1 MCLNLL
7 CCVTKTC
14 KTKQKTMNK
23 IKALKEERGR
33 LLGELATLQTTIE
46 KEARSMAETETN
58 RLAEIEAR
66 LGAIKAEVETLEKL
80 QNLAAQA
87 AGHAASRSEEKEKEN
102 MKENYSFKRAMEM
115 AITGRRDGVEAEFN
129 SIAAAEFQR
138 SGVSVSA
145 HSMKVPSEV
154 FKRDMSVTGGTSGS
168 EGGVNVQTN
177 VGSIIDVLLPKTV
190 LRGLGVQQLSGL
202 VGNLDMPTAS
212 TVPSAG
218 WNTENG
224 SATEKSPAFSK
235 ITFSPKRLA
244 AYIQVSNQLMLQ
256 SSNSIDAYV
265 RNWLLNAMAQS
276 LETAAIKG
284 GGSNEP
290 TGIIANGS
298 VNVTYA
304 GGATSNATNANGIAP
319 VWADVVNLMKAV
331 ENANGEGVAYLTNP
345 KVKAALQTIPRQSSG
360 VEGNFIWPAG
370 GMDLNGY
377 PVATSTLVPSN
388 LSKGSS
394 STLSAMIFGD
404 FSKMAIAS
412 WGGMELTVDPY
423 SGATAGLTN
432 VVLNAYLDCN
442 LLQPTA
448 FAVCKDIVA

>member
-1 MCLNLL
+1 
-7 CCVTKTC
+7 
-14 KTKQKTMNK
+14 MNK

-33 LLGELATLQTTIE
+33 LLGELSTLQSTIE
-46 KEARSMAETETN
+46 REARSMADTENN
-58 RLAEIEAR
+58 RLSEIEAR
-66 LGAIKAEVETLEKL
+66 LGAIKAEVESLEKL

-87 AGHAASRSEEKEKEN
+87 AGHSASRSEEKEKSN
-102 MKENYSFKRAMEM
+102 MAKDYSFKRAMEM
-115 AITGRRDGVEAEFN
+115 AITGRREGVEGEF
-129 SIAAAEFQR
+129 SAMGGSEFQR

-145 HSMKVPSEV
+145 HSIKIPSEV
-154 FKRDMSVTGGTSGS
+154 FTRDMTATGGSSGS
-168 EGGVNVQTN
+168 EGGVNVQTS
-177 VGSIIDVLLPKTV
+177 VGSIIDVLLPRTV
-190 LRGLGVQQLSGL
+190 LAGLGVQRLSGL
-202 VGNLDMPTAS
+202 VGNLDLPTAS
-212 TVPSAG
+212 TLPSAG

-224 SATEKSPAFSK
+224 TATEKSPAFSK

-256 SSNSIDAYV
+256 SSNSIDGYV

-290 TGIIANGS
+290 VGIIGNAN
-298 VNVTYA
+298 VNVTFA

-331 ENANGEGVAYLTNP
+331 ENANGNGVAYLTNP
-345 KVKAALQTIPRQSSG
+345 LVKAKLQTTARQSSG
-360 VEGNFIWPAG
+360 VEGNFIWPSG
-370 GMDLNGY
+370 GTDLNGY
-377 PVATSTLVPSN
+377 NVQTTTLVPSN

-404 FSKMAIAS
+404 FSKMAIAN

-442 LLQPTA
+442 LLNPAA

>member
-1 MCLNLL
+1 
-7 CCVTKTC
+7 
-14 KTKQKTMNK
+14 MNK

-33 LLGELATLQTTIE
+33 LLGELSALQTTIE
-46 KEARSMAETETN
+46 KEARSMADSENN
-58 RLAEIEAR
+58 RLSEIEAR

-87 AGHAASRSEEKEKEN
+87 AGHVASRSEEKEKEA
-102 MKENYSFKRAMEM
+102 MKDQFSFKRAMSM
-115 AITGRRDGVEAEFN
+115 AITGRRDGVEAEFS
-129 SIAAAEFQR
+129 SIGSEEFQR

-145 HSMKVPSEV
+145 HSIKIPSEV
-154 FKRDMSVTGGTSGS
+154 FKRDMSATGGTSGS
-168 EGGVNVQTN
+168 EGGVNVQTS

-224 SATEKSPAFSK
+224 SATEKSPTFSK

-276 LETAAIKG
+276 LESAAIKG

-290 TGIIANGS
+290 VGIISNSS
-298 VNVTYA
+298 VNVTFA
-304 GGATSNATNANGIAP
+304 GGATSNSTNANGIAP
-319 VWADVVNLMKAV
+319 VWADVINLMKAI
-331 ENANGEGVAYLTNP
+331 ENSNGTMINYLTNP

-370 GMDLNGY
+370 ANELNGY
-377 PVATSTLVPSN
+377 GAATTTLVPSN

-394 STLSAMIFGD
+394 SSLSALIAGD
-404 FSKMAIAS
+404 FSQMMVAN
-412 WGGMELTVDPY
+412 WGGLELTVDPY

-432 VVLNAYLDCN
+432 VVLNAYMDVN

>member
-1 MCLNLL
+1 
-7 CCVTKTC
+7 
-14 KTKQKTMNK
+14 MNK

-33 LLGELATLQTTIE
+33 LLGELSTLQSTIE
-46 KEARSMAETETN
+46 REARSMADTENN
-58 RLAEIEAR
+58 RLSEIEAR

-87 AGHAASRSEEKEKEN
+87 AGHSASRSEEKEKSN
-102 MKENYSFKRAMEM
+102 MAKDYSFKRAMEM
-115 AITGRRDGVEAEFN
+115 AITGRREGVEGEF
-129 SIAAAEFQR
+129 SAMGGEEFQR

-145 HSMKVPSEV
+145 HSIKIPSEV
-154 FKRDMSVTGGTSGS
+154 FKRDMTATGGSSGS
-168 EGGVNVQTN
+168 EGGVNIQTS
-177 VGSIIDVLLPKTV
+177 VGSIIDILLPKTV
-190 LRGLGVQQLSGL
+190 LAGLGVQQLSGL
-202 VGNLDMPTAS
+202 VGNLDLPTAS
-212 TVPSAG
+212 TLPSAG

-235 ITFSPKRLA
+235 ITLSPKRLA

-256 SSNSIDAYV
+256 SSNSIDGYV

-290 TGIIANGS
+290 TGIIANAN
-298 VNVTYA
+298 VNVTFA
-304 GGATSNATNANGIAP
+304 GGATSNGTNANGAAP

-331 ENANGEGVAYLTNP
+331 ENANGNGVAYLTNP
-345 KVKAALQTIPRQSSG
+345 TVKAKLQTTARQSSG
-360 VEGNFIWPAG
+360 VEGNFIWPSG
-370 GMDLNGY
+370 GTDLNGY
-377 PVATSTLVPSN
+377 NVQTTTLVPSN

-394 STLSAMIFGD
+394 STLSALIFGD
-404 FSKMAIAS
+404 FSRMCVGS

-432 VVLNAYLDCN
+432 VVLNAYLDTA
-442 LLQPTA
+442 LLNPAA

>member
-1 MCLNLL
+1 
-7 CCVTKTC
+7 
-14 KTKQKTMNK
+14 
-23 IKALKEERGR
+23 
-33 LLGELATLQTTIE
+33 
-46 KEARSMAETETN
+46 MADTETN
-58 RLAEIEAR
+58 RLSEIEAR

-87 AGHAASRSEEKEKEN
+87 AGHSASRSEEKEKSN
-102 MKENYSFKRAMEM
+102 MAKDYSFKRAMEM
-115 AITGRRDGVEAEFN
+115 AITGRREGVEGEF
-129 SIAAAEFQR
+129 SAMGGSEFQR

-145 HSMKVPSEV
+145 HSIKIPSEV
-154 FKRDMSVTGGTSGS
+154 FTRDMTATGGTSGS
-168 EGGVNVQTN
+168 EGGVNVQTS
-177 VGSIIDVLLPKTV
+177 VGSIIDVLLPRTV
-190 LRGLGVQQLSGL
+190 LAGLGVQRLSGL
-202 VGNLDMPTAS
+202 VGNLDLPTAS
-212 TVPSAG
+212 TLPSAG

-224 SATEKSPAFSK
+224 TATEKSPAFSK

-256 SSNSIDAYV
+256 SSNSIDGYV

-290 TGIIANGS
+290 VGIIGNAN
-298 VNVTYA
+298 VNVTFA
-304 GGATSNATNANGIAP
+304 GGATSNSTNANGIAP

-331 ENANGEGVAYLTNP
+331 ENANGNGVAYLTNP
-345 KVKAALQTIPRQSSG
+345 LVKAKLQTTARQSSG
-360 VEGNFIWPAG
+360 VEGNFIWPSG
-370 GMDLNGY
+370 GTDLNGY
-377 PVATSTLVPSN
+377 NVQTTTLVPSN

-404 FSKMAIAS
+404 FSKMAIAN

-442 LLQPTA
+442 LLNPAA

>member
-1 MCLNLL
+1 
-7 CCVTKTC
+7 
-14 KTKQKTMNK
+14 
-23 IKALKEERGR
+23 
-33 LLGELATLQTTIE
+33 
-46 KEARSMAETETN
+46 MADTETN
-58 RLAEIEAR
+58 RLSEIEAR

-87 AGHAASRSEEKEKEN
+87 AGHSASRSEEKEKSN
-102 MKENYSFKRAMEM
+102 MAKDYSFKRAMEM
-115 AITGRRDGVEAEFN
+115 AITGRREGVEGEF
-129 SIAAAEFQR
+129 SAMGGSEFQR

-145 HSMKVPSEV
+145 HSIKIPSEV
-154 FKRDMSVTGGTSGS
+154 FTRDMTATGGSSGS
-168 EGGVNVQTN
+168 EGGVNIQTS
-177 VGSIIDVLLPKTV
+177 VGSIIDVLLPRTV
-190 LRGLGVQQLSGL
+190 LAGLGVQRLSGL
-202 VGNLDMPTAS
+202 VGNLDLPTAS
-212 TVPSAG
+212 TLPSAG

-224 SATEKSPAFSK
+224 TATEKSPAFSK

-256 SSNSIDAYV
+256 SSNSIDGYV

-276 LETAAIKG
+276 LEIAAIKG

-290 TGIIANGS
+290 VGIIGNAN
-298 VNVTYA
+298 VNVTFA

-331 ENANGEGVAYLTNP
+331 ENANGNGVAYLTNP
-345 KVKAALQTIPRQSSG
+345 LVKAKLQTTARQSSG
-360 VEGNFIWPAG
+360 VEGNFIWPSG
-370 GMDLNGY
+370 GTDLNGY
-377 PVATSTLVPSN
+377 NVQTTTLVPSN

-404 FSKMAIAS
+404 FSKMAIAN

-432 VVLNAYLDCN
+432 VVLNAYLDVN
-442 LLQPTA
+442 LLNPTA

>member
-1 MCLNLL
+1 
-7 CCVTKTC
+7 
-14 KTKQKTMNK
+14 MNK

-33 LLGELATLQTTIE
+33 LLGELATLQNTIE

-66 LGAIKAEVETLEKL
+66 LGAIKAEVESLEKL

-87 AGHAASRSEEKEKEN
+87 AGNVASRSEEKEKAN
-102 MKENYSFKRAMEM
+102 MAKEYSFKRAMEM
-115 AITGRRDGVEAEFN
+115 AITGRRDGVEGEF
-129 SIAAAEFQR
+129 SAMGGDEFQR

-145 HSMKVPSEV
+145 HSIKIPSEV
-154 FKRDMSVTGGTSGS
+154 FKRDMTVTGGTSGS
-168 EGGVNVQTN
+168 EGGVNVQTS

-190 LRGLGVQQLSGL
+190 LNGLGVQKLSGL
-202 VGNLDMPTAS
+202 VGNLDLPTAS
-212 TVPSAG
+212 TLPSAG

-224 SATEKSPAFSK
+224 TATEKSPAFSK

-256 SSNSIDAYV
+256 SSNSIDGYV

-290 TGIIANGS
+290 TGIIANAS

-304 GGATSNATNANGIAP
+304 GGAASNSTNANGAAP

-331 ENANGEGVAYLTNP
+331 ENANGNGVAYLTNP
-345 KVKAALQTIPRQSSG
+345 LVKAKLQTTARQSSG
-360 VEGNFIWPAG
+360 VEGNFIWPSG
-370 GMDLNGY
+370 GTDLNGY
-377 PVATSTLVPSN
+377 PVATTTLVPSN
-388 LSKGSS
+388 LSKGTS

-432 VVLNAYLDCN
+432 VVLNA
-442 LLQPTA
+442 
-448 FAVCKDIVA
+448 

>member
-1 MCLNLL
+1 
-7 CCVTKTC
+7 
-14 KTKQKTMNK
+14 MNK

-33 LLGELATLQTTIE
+33 LLGELSTLQSTIE
-46 KEARSMAETETN
+46 REARSMADTENN
-58 RLAEIEAR
+58 RLSEIEAR
-66 LGAIKAEVETLEKL
+66 LGAIKAEVESLEKL

-87 AGHAASRSEEKEKEN
+87 AGHSASRSEEKEKSN
-102 MKENYSFKRAMEM
+102 MAKDYSFKRAMEM
-115 AITGRRDGVEAEFN
+115 AITGRREGVEGEF
-129 SIAAAEFQR
+129 SAMGGSEFQR

-145 HSMKVPSEV
+145 HSIKIPSEV
-154 FKRDMSVTGGTSGS
+154 FTRDMTATGGTSGS
-168 EGGVNVQTN
+168 EGGVNVQTS
-177 VGSIIDVLLPKTV
+177 VGSIIDVLLPRTV
-190 LRGLGVQQLSGL
+190 LAGLGVQRLSGL
-202 VGNLDMPTAS
+202 VGNLDLPTAS
-212 TVPSAG
+212 TLPSAG

-224 SATEKSPAFSK
+224 TATEKSPAFSK

-256 SSNSIDAYV
+256 SSNSIDGYV

-290 TGIIANGS
+290 VGIIGNAN
-298 VNVTYA
+298 VNVTFA
-304 GGATSNATNANGIAP
+304 GGATSNSTNANGIAP

-331 ENANGEGVAYLTNP
+331 ENANGNGVAYLTNP
-345 KVKAALQTIPRQSSG
+345 LVKAKLQTTARQSSG
-360 VEGNFIWPAG
+360 VEGNFIWPSG
-370 GMDLNGY
+370 GTDLNGY
-377 PVATSTLVPSN
+377 NVQTTTLVPSN

-404 FSKMAIAS
+404 FSKMAIAN

-442 LLQPTA
+442 LLNPAA

>member
-1 MCLNLL
+1 
-7 CCVTKTC
+7 
-14 KTKQKTMNK
+14 MNK

-33 LLGELATLQTTIE
+33 LLGELSTLQSTIE
-46 KEARSMAETETN
+46 REARSMADTETN
-58 RLAEIEAR
+58 RLTEIEAR

-87 AGHAASRSEEKEKEN
+87 AGHSASRSEEKEKSN
-102 MKENYSFKRAMEM
+102 MAKDYSFKRAMEM
-115 AITGRRDGVEAEFN
+115 AITGRREGVEGEFSAMGGN
-129 SIAAAEFQR
+129 EFQR

-145 HSMKVPSEV
+145 HSIKIPSEV
-154 FKRDMSVTGGTSGS
+154 FTRDMTATGGSSGS
-168 EGGVNVQTN
+168 EGGVNIQTS
-177 VGSIIDVLLPKTV
+177 VGSIIDVLLPRTV
-190 LRGLGVQQLSGL
+190 LAGLGVQRLSGL
-202 VGNLDMPTAS
+202 VGNLDLPTAS
-212 TVPSAG
+212 TLPSAG

-224 SATEKSPAFSK
+224 TATEKSPAFSK

-256 SSNSIDAYV
+256 SSNSIDGYV

-290 TGIIANGS
+290 VGIIGNS
-298 VNVTYA
+298 NVNVTFA
-304 GGATSNATNANGIAP
+304 GGAASNSTNANGAAP
-319 VWADVVNLMKAV
+319 IWADVVNLMKAV
-331 ENANGEGVAYLTNP
+331 ENANGNGVAYLTNP
-345 KVKAALQTIPRQSSG
+345 TVKAKLQTTARQSSG
-360 VEGNFIWPAG
+360 VEGNFILPSG
-370 GMDLNGY
+370 GTELNGY
-377 PVATSTLVPSN
+377 NMQTTTLVPSN
-388 LSKGSS
+388 LSKGNS
-394 STLSAMIFGD
+394 STLSALIFGD
-404 FSKMAIAS
+404 FSKMAIAN

-442 LLQPTA
+442 LLQPAA

>member
-1 MCLNLL
+1 
-7 CCVTKTC
+7 
-14 KTKQKTMNK
+14 MNK

-33 LLGELATLQTTIE
+33 LLGELSTLQTTIE
-46 KEARSMAETETN
+46 KEARSMADSETN

-87 AGHAASRSEEKEKEN
+87 AGHVASRSEEKEKES
-102 MKENYSFKRAMEM
+102 MAKEYSFKRAISL
-115 AITGRRDGVEAEFN
+115 ATTGRREGVEGEFSQIGAE
-129 SIAAAEFQR
+129 EFQR

-145 HSMKVPSEV
+145 HSVKIPSEV
-154 FKRDMSVTGGTSGS
+154 FKRDMTATGGSSGS
-168 EGGVNVQTN
+168 EGGVNVQTS
-177 VGSIIDVLLPKTV
+177 VGSIIDVLLPRTV

-235 ITFSPKRLA
+235 VTFSPKRLA
-244 AYIQVSNQLMLQ
+244 AYIQVSNQLMMQ
-256 SSNSIDAYV
+256 SSNSIDLYV

-284 GGSNEP
+284 GGTNEP
-290 TGIIANGS
+290 IGIIGNSS
-298 VNVTYA
+298 VNVTFA
-304 GGATSNATNANGIAP
+304 GGATSNSTNANGIAP

-331 ENANGEGVAYLTNP
+331 ENANGDGVAYLTNP
-345 KVKAALQTIPRQSSG
+345 SVKAKLQTTARQASG
-360 VEGNFIWPAG
+360 VEGNFIWPSG
-370 GMDLNGY
+370 GTDLNGY
-377 PVATSTLVPSN
+377 NVQTSTLVPSN
-388 LSKGSS
+388 LTKGSS
-394 STLSAMIFGD
+394 SNLSALIFGD

-412 WGGMELTVDPY
+412 WGGGLELTVDPF

-432 VVLNAYLDCN
+432 VVLNSYLDVE

-448 FAVCKDIVA
+448 FAVCKDILA

>member
-1 MCLNLL
+1 MKN
-7 CCVTKTC
+7 
-14 KTKQKTMNK
+14 
-23 IKALKEERGR
+23 IKALKEERGH
-33 LLGELATLQTTIE
+33 LLDELAGLQNVIE
-46 KEARSMAETETN
+46 REARSMSELETN
-58 RLAEIEAR
+58 RLSEIEAR
-66 LGAIKAEVETLEKL
+66 LSSIAGEVEKLEKL

-87 AGHAASRSEEKEKEN
+87 AGNSVSRSEEKEKSK
-102 MKENYSFKRAMEM
+102 MKEQYSFKRAMEM
-115 AITGRRDGVEAEFN
+115 AISGRRDGVEGEFN
-129 SIAAAEFQR
+129 AIAAEEYQR

-145 HSMKVPSEV
+145 HSIKIPSEV
-154 FKRDMSVTGGTSGS
+154 FKRDMTATGGSPAGT
-168 EGGVNVQTN
+168 EGGYNIQTS
-177 VGSIIDVLLPKTV
+177 VGSIIDVLLPRTV
-190 LRGLGVQQLSGL
+190 LRGLGVQQLSNL
-202 VGNLDMPTAS
+202 VGNLDLPTAS
-212 TVPSAG
+212 TLPSAG

-235 ITFSPKRLA
+235 VTFSPKRLA

-265 RNWLLNAMAQS
+265 RNWLLQAMAQS
-276 LETAAIKG
+276 MESAAIKG

-290 TGIIANGS
+290 TGIIANAS
-298 VNVTYA
+298 VNVVYA
-304 GGATSNATNANGIAP
+304 GGATSNATNANGAAP

-345 KVKAALQTIPRQSSG
+345 LVKAKLQTTPRQSSG

-370 GMDLNGY
+370 GAELNGY

-394 STLSAMIFGD
+394 STLSAAIFGD
-404 FSKMAIAS
+404 FSKMALAS

-432 VVLNAYLDCN
+432 VVLNAYMDCN
-442 LLQPTA
+442 LLQPAA

>member
-1 MCLNLL
+1 
-7 CCVTKTC
+7 
-14 KTKQKTMNK
+14 
-23 IKALKEERGR
+23 
-33 LLGELATLQTTIE
+33 
-46 KEARSMAETETN
+46 MA
-58 RLAEIEAR
+58 
-66 LGAIKAEVETLEKL
+66 KD
-80 QNLAAQA
+80 
-87 AGHAASRSEEKEKEN
+87 
-102 MKENYSFKRAMEM
+102 YSFKRAINL
-115 AITGRRDGVEAEFN
+115 ATTGRREGVEGEFSQIGAE
-129 SIAAAEFQR
+129 EFQR

-145 HSMKVPSEV
+145 HSVKIPSEV
-154 FKRDMSVTGGTSGS
+154 FKRDMTATGGSSGS
-168 EGGVNVQTN
+168 EGGVNVQTS
-177 VGSIIDVLLPKTV
+177 VGSIIDVLLPRTV

-224 SATEKSPAFSK
+224 GASEKSPAFSK

-284 GGSNEP
+284 GGTSEP
-290 TGIIANGS
+290 TGIIANS
-298 VNVTYA
+298 NVNVTFA
-304 GGATSNATNANGIAP
+304 GGASSNSTNANGIAP

-345 KVKAALQTIPRQSSG
+345 KVKAALQTIPRQASG
-360 VEGNFIWPAG
+360 VEGNFIWASG
-370 GMDLNGY
+370 GAELNGY
-377 PVATSTLVPSN
+377 NVATSTLVPSN
-388 LSKGSS
+388 LTKGSS
-394 STLSAMIFGD
+394 SALSAMIFGD
-404 FSKMAIAS
+404 FSKLALAS
-412 WGGMELTVDPY
+412 WGGGMELVVDPF

-432 VVLNAYLDCN
+432 VILNSYMDVN

>member
-1 MCLNLL
+1 
-7 CCVTKTC
+7 
-14 KTKQKTMNK
+14 MNK

-33 LLGELATLQTTIE
+33 LLGELSTLQTTIE
-46 KEARSMAETETN
+46 REARSMAESETN

-87 AGHAASRSEEKEKEN
+87 AGHTASRSEEKEKQDMARE
-102 MKENYSFKRAMEM
+102 YSFKRAIDL
-115 AITGRRDGVEAEFN
+115 AVTGRREGVEGEFSAIGAE
-129 SIAAAEFQR
+129 EFQR

-145 HSMKVPSEV
+145 HSIKIPSQV
-154 FKRDMSVTGGTSGS
+154 FKRDMSVTGGTNGS
-168 EGGVNVQTN
+168 EGGVNVQTS

-190 LRGLGVQQLSGL
+190 LSGLGVQQLSVL

-235 ITFSPKRLA
+235 VTFSPKRLA
-244 AYIQVSNQLMLQ
+244 AYIQVSNQFFLK
-256 SSNSIDAYV
+256 SSNIIDDYV

-290 TGIIANGS
+290 TGIIANSS

-304 GGATSNATNANGIAP
+304 GGASSNSTNANGIAP

-331 ENANGEGVAYLTNP
+331 ENANGDGVAYLTNP

-412 WGGMELTVDPY
+412 FGGGMELTVDPY

-432 VVLNAYLDCN
+432 VVLNAYMDVN

>member
-1 MCLNLL
+1 
-7 CCVTKTC
+7 
-14 KTKQKTMNK
+14 MNK

-33 LLGELATLQTTIE
+33 LLGELSTLQTTIE
-46 KEARSMAETETN
+46 KEARSMAESETN

-87 AGHAASRSEEKEKEN
+87 AGHVASRSEEKEKSKMAQE
-102 MKENYSFKRAMEM
+102 YSFKRAMEM
-115 AITGRRDGVEAEFN
+115 AITGRRDGVEGEF
-129 SIAAAEFQR
+129 SSVGGDEFQR

-145 HSMKVPSEV
+145 HSIKIPSEV
-154 FKRDMSVTGGTSGS
+154 FKRDMTATGGTSGS
-168 EGGVNVQTN
+168 EGGVNVQTS
-177 VGSIIDVLLPKTV
+177 VGSIIDVLLPRTV
-190 LRGLGVQQLSGL
+190 LNGLGVQRLSGL
-202 VGNLDMPTAS
+202 VGNLDLPTAS

-224 SATEKSPAFSK
+224 TATEKSPAFSK

-244 AYIQVSNQLMLQ
+244 AYISVSNQLMLQ
-256 SSNSIDAYV
+256 SSNSIDGYV

-284 GGSNEP
+284 GGTNEP
-290 TGIIANGS
+290 TGIIANS
-298 VNVTYA
+298 NVNVVYA
-304 GGATSNATNANGIAP
+304 GGASSNSTNANGIAP

-331 ENANGEGVAYLTNP
+331 ENSNAMGYAYLTNP
-345 KVKAALQTIPRQSSG
+345 KVKAALQTIPRQASG

-370 GMDLNGY
+370 GTELNGY
-377 PVATSTLVPSN
+377 PVATTTLVPSN
-388 LSKGSS
+388 LSKGTS
-394 STLSAMIFGD
+394 STLSAMIYGAFD
-404 FSKMAIAS
+404 MMAVAN
-412 WGGMELTVDPY
+412 WGGLELTVDPF

-432 VVLNAYLDCN
+432 VVLNAYMDVN